1 MSNTALGRTN
11 IALLTN
17 KSGGDL
23 TQGAVVVISGGTAA
37 AFTTTTTVG
46 FTDGAVGVILEPN
59 GIANNATG
67 LVAFAGWIPKIN
79 LSGSASLGDLFKTHS
94 VAGQAVRHAAPAVQG
109 DFGMVLATGTAGPA
123 LLFGQPVPPAAAGN
137 VATDAI
143 WDAAG
148 DMVQATGN
156 NAAAKLSIGTANQLL
171 RVNSGATA
179 VEWADLNRVLISE
192 QTPTGTG
199 TVTWSSI
206 PATPYKHLLI
216 EFVGRTDKGA
226 QNTTSANLRFNNDTT
241 DGNYQRQSNTF
252 NNTTYSGG
260 TAANPDAVT
269 FVAAGATA
277 NYTSYGVIRIP
288 FYALTV
294 FNKTADILNLASYAA
309 ASPNTNW
316 QQVHWHNNAAI
327 NRIDIIVDDSSNY
340 IAGTTFR
347 LYGVM

>member
-11 IALLTN
+11 IAVLTN

-23 TQGAVVVISGGTAA
+23 TQGAVVVIDGTTAA
-37 AFTTTTTVG
+37 AFTTTTTSG
-46 FTDGAVGVILEPN
+46 FTNGAVGVILEPN

-79 LSGSASLGDLFKTHS
+79 LSGAASLGDLFKTHT

-109 DFGMVLATGTAGPA
+109 DCGMVLATGTTPAA

-148 DMVQATGN
+148 DLVQGTGAN
-156 NAAAKLSIGTANQLL
+156 TAVKLSLGTANQLL

-179 VEWADLNRVLISE
+179 VEWADLNRILISE
-192 QTPTGTG
+192 QTPTATG

-206 PATPYKHLLI
+206 PATPYKHLMI
-216 EFVGRTDKGA
+216 EFVGRTDKA
-226 QNTTSANLRFNNDTT
+226 AAPTTSANLRFNNDTT
-241 DGNYQRQSNTF
+241 DANYERNSLT
-252 NNTTYSGG
+252 G
-260 TAANPDAVT
+260 TATVAGGLAATPDAVIFT
-269 FVAAGATA
+269 GAGATA
-277 NYTSYGVIRIP
+277 NYPGYGNIWIP
-288 FYALTV
+288 FYALTT
-294 FNKTADILNLASYAA
+294 FNKSALIHNFHTNAA
-309 ASPNTNW
+309 NALTWNSAH
-316 QQVHWHNNAAI
+316 VAWHNTAAI